1 MTALTITL
9 VEHISSPVLVGVI
22 LGGDKGIVA
31 RQIIVIASA
40 PLAIFQIW
48 VLHVHVQSGLLLH
61 VLLIDLN
68 LLLLCGDALVL
79 HTALA
84 VVVPALHAPLHVLA
98 FVEVDR
104 ADEPGS
110 VVLAIRARSVGLL

>member
-1 MTALTITL
+1 M
-9 VEHISSPVLVGVI
+9 V
-22 LGGDKGIVA
+22 LGGDEGVVA
-31 RQIIVIASA
+31 RQVVVVAGA
-40 PLAIFQIW
+40 PLPILQVW

-61 VLLIDLN
+61 QLLVDLN
-68 LLLLCGDALVL
+68 LLLLCRDALVL
-79 HTALA
+79 HAALA

-98 FVEVDR
+98 LFEVDR